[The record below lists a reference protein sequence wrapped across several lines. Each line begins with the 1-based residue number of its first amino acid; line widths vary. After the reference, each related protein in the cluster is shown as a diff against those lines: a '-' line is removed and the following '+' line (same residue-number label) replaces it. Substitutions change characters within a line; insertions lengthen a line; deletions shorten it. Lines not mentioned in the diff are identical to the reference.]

1 MRKWIVGL
9 LFTAGI
15 ILLISPLIKYQLID
29 FSASKVS
36 VDQYSAEE
44 LQQNNEK
51 EATFDYEAITPPTM
65 TNVLSSSVNM
75 DDPAVIGVITI
86 PDVDIELPIL
96 KGTTNA
102 NLLIGAATMRPD
114 QQMGQGN
121 YALAGHHTRSK
132 DQFFGHVPELKK
144 GADIYVTDKK
154 NKYHYKV
161 TENKIISETET
172 DVINDTTENK
182 ITLITCDVPTKT
194 NKRVMV
200 QGVLVE

>member
-15 ILLISPLIKYQLID
+15 ILIISPLMKYQLID

-36 VDQYSAEE
+36 MDEYSAEE
-44 LQQNNEK
+44 LQQNNERK
-51 EATFDYEAITPPTM
+51 ATFDYEAITPPTM
-65 TNVLSSSVNM
+65 TNVLKTTVKM
-75 DDPAVIGVITI
+75 DNPAVIGTITI

-102 NLLIGAATMRPD
+102 NLLIGAATMREN
-114 QQMGQGN
+114 QQMGKGN
-121 YALAGHHTRSK
+121 YPLAGHHTRSK
-132 DQFFGHVPELKK
+132 EQFFGRVPELKT
-144 GADIYVTDKK
+144 GADIYLSDKK

-161 TENKIISETET
+161 TENKIISETEA
-172 DVINDTTENK
+172 DVINDTAENK
-182 ITLITCDVPTKT
+182 ITLITCDVPTET
-194 NKRVMV
+194 SKRVIV

>member
-36 VDQYSAEE
+36 MDQYSAKE
-44 LQQNNEK
+44 LQQNSEK
-51 EATFDYEAITPPTM
+51 KATFDYEAITPPTM
-65 TNVLSSSVNM
+65 TNVLTSTVNL
-75 DDPAVIGVITI
+75 DDPAVIGIITI
-86 PDVDIELPIL
+86 PDIHIELPIL
-96 KGTTNA
+96 KGTTND
-102 NLLIGAATMRPD
+102 NLLIGAATMRED

-121 YALAGHHTRSK
+121 YPLAGHHTRSEE
-132 DQFFGHVPELKK
+132 QFFGRVPELKK
-144 GADIYVTDKK
+144 GADIYLTDKK

-161 TENKIISETET
+161 TENKVISETET